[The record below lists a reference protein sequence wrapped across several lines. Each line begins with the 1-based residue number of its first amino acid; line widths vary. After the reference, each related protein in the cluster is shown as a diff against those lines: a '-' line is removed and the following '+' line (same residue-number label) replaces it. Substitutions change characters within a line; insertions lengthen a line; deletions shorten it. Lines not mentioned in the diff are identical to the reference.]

1 VGGGLS
7 RYAADDLASDP
18 LTGDGFIE
26 WSDRLRDVEEMV
38 DSPELRSEAARI
50 RDRARDVR
58 LEFRRNSKEP
68 QWDLVEKMIAEPL
81 RELKRSVSEELL
93 RRSAEKNAP
102 VPIDR
107 DPVPVEFTDAVQ
119 KYYES
124 LGSGR

>member
-1 VGGGLS
+1 MS

>member
-1 VGGGLS
+1 MS
-7 RYAADDLASDP
+7 RFAADNSASDP

-50 RDRARDVR
+50 RDRAREVR

-68 QWDLVEKMIAEPL
+68 QWNLVEKMIATPL
-81 RELKRSVSEELL
+81 RELKRNVSDELL
-93 RRSAEKNAP
+93 RRSADKSAP

>member
-1 VGGGLS
+1 M
-7 RYAADDLASDP
+7 
-18 LTGDGFIE
+18 
-26 WSDRLRDVEEMV
+26 EEMV
-38 DSPELRSEAARI
+38 DSAELRSEAARI

-81 RELKRSVSEELL
+81 RELKRNVSEELL

-102 VPIDR
+102 VLIDR
-107 DPVPVEFTDAVQ
+107 DPVPVEYTDAVQ

>member
-1 VGGGLS
+1 LS
-7 RYAADDLASDP
+7 RFAADNSASDP

-50 RDRARDVR
+50 RDRAREVR

-68 QWDLVEKMIAEPL
+68 QWNLVEKMIATPL
-81 RELKRSVSEELL
+81 RELKRNVSEELL
-93 RRSAEKNAP
+93 RRSADKSAP

>member
-1 VGGGLS
+1 M
-7 RYAADDLASDP
+7 
-18 LTGDGFIE
+18 
-26 WSDRLRDVEEMV
+26 RDVEEMV
-38 DSPELRSEAARI
+38 DSADLRSEAARI

-68 QWDLVEKMIAEPL
+68 QWDLVEKMIAQPL
-81 RELKRSVSEELL
+81 RELKRNVSEELL

-102 VPIDR
+102 VLIDR
-107 DPVPVEFTDAVQ
+107 DPVPVEYTDAVQ

>member
-1 VGGGLS
+1 
-7 RYAADDLASDP
+7 
-18 LTGDGFIE
+18 

>member
-1 VGGGLS
+1 MS
-7 RYAADDLASDP
+7 RYAANDPGSDP

-38 DSPELRSEAARI
+38 DSAELRSEAARI

-68 QWDLVEKMIAEPL
+68 QWDLVEKMIAQPL

>member
-1 VGGGLS
+1 
-7 RYAADDLASDP
+7 
-18 LTGDGFIE
+18 
-26 WSDRLRDVEEMV
+26 MV
-38 DSPELRSEAARI
+38 DSAELRSEAARI
-50 RDRARDVR
+50 RDRARDIR
-58 LEFRRNSKEP
+58 LDFRRNSKEP

-81 RELKRSVSEELL
+81 RELKRNVSEELL

-102 VPIDR
+102 VLIDR